1 MLKFVTKEDEV
12 VPSSTD
18 PEGLSSCTVTDAGC
32 STEASPSTSYEGTD
46 AVVTTGD
53 NLQSGSSSIIIEKPS
68 LIKEVE
74 TDVVSPVSALQVDP
88 SLWPSRL
95 TDSDRLEIVQRG
107 PFKVES
113 DFSFPKDKDGRG
125 FNSLQCYRILTNGEK
140 VLRSWLIYSKQKNCV
155 FCFACKLFSTKDTN
169 LSREGF
175 SDWSNLSKSL
185 RSHDNALDHTQ
196 SMLKWRELEMR
207 LKNKKTIDHQELT
220 LLEAEKKRWRD
231 VLTRLVSITISLA
244 SRNLAFRGSSDRLYE
259 ANSGNFLKEVEL
271 LALFDPVMENH
282 LSRVK
287 DKSTR
292 THYLGQQIQNE
303 LIQLISDK
311 ILKTIVSNIHQ
322 AKYYSIILDCTP
334 DTSHKEQMSVIL
346 RTVALEPKP
355 EVKEYFLGYVEV
367 FETTGL
373 NLSNV
378 ILDKLQELQIPF
390 ENCRGQAYDNGANMK
405 GKSQGVQA
413 RLLKQNPRALFV
425 PCGAHSMNLV
435 IADAAKASKD
445 AVGYFGYV
453 QKLFTF
459 FSGAT
464 QRWNILL
471 KHVHLTL
478 KSWSDVRWESRL
490 QSITAVRHQ
499 VKEIRNALIEA
510 RQAVNDP
517 VAKVEAQA
525 LAEEVASFRQ
535 SGFVDA
541 QSTAK
546 ELCEAL
552 NIEPELKEKRLRSTK
567 RHFAYE
573 AADEPISD
581 ALKKLEVT
589 FFNSVV
595 DSALASLQERF
606 EIFTQ
611 VKDRFGVLLDFSQ
624 VQGMSKETLQKHC
637 TEVEKTLTAVE
648 KGGSDIDGQE
658 RAQEIINLPQLP
670 PLTTALEML
679 SFLHDNHLQELY
691 PNLWIA
697 LRIAVT
703 LPVTVASAE
712 RSFLK

>member
-1 MLKFVTKEDEV
+1 
-12 VPSSTD
+12 
-18 PEGLSSCTVTDAGC
+18 
-32 STEASPSTSYEGTD
+32 
-46 AVVTTGD
+46 
-53 NLQSGSSSIIIEKPS
+53 
-68 LIKEVE
+68 
-74 TDVVSPVSALQVDP
+74 
-88 SLWPSRL
+88 
-95 TDSDRLEIVQRG
+95 
-107 PFKVES
+107 
-113 DFSFPKDKDGRG
+113 
-125 FNSLQCYRILTNGEK
+125 
-140 VLRSWLIYSKQKNCV
+140 
-155 FCFACKLFSTKDTN
+155 
-169 LSREGF
+169 F
-175 SDWSNLSKSL
+175 SDWSNISKSL
-185 RSHDNALDHTQ
+185 RSHDNATALDHTQ

-207 LKNKKTIDHQELT
+207 LKNKKTIDHQELSR
-220 LLEAEKKRWRD
+220 KKRWHD

-244 SRNLAFRGSSDRLYE
+244 SRNLAFRGSSDCLQE
-259 ANSGNFLKEVEL
+259 ANNGNFLKEVEL

-287 DKSTR
+287 DKSTC

-303 LIQLISDK
+303 LIQLISYK

-322 AKYYSIILDCTP
+322 AKYYSII
-334 DTSHKEQMSVIL
+334 HKEQMSVIL

-367 FETTGL
+367 QTTGL
-373 NLSNV
+373 NRSNV

-425 PCGAHSMNLV
+425 PCGAHSMNL
-435 IADAAKASKD
+435 
-445 AVGYFGYV
+445 
-453 QKLFTF
+453 
-459 FSGAT
+459 
-464 QRWNILL
+464 
-471 KHVHLTL
+471 
-478 KSWSDVRWESRL
+478 
-490 QSITAVRHQ
+490 
-499 VKEIRNALIEA
+499 
-510 RQAVNDP
+510 
-517 VAKVEAQA
+517 
-525 LAEEVASFRQ
+525 
-535 SGFVDA
+535 
-541 QSTAK
+541 
-546 ELCEAL
+546 
-552 NIEPELKEKRLRSTK
+552 
-567 RHFAYE
+567 

-581 ALKKLEVT
+581 AFKKLEVT

-648 KGGSDIDGQE
+648 KGDSDIDGQE
-658 RAQEIINLPQLP
+658 LAQEIINLPQLP

-697 LRIAVT
+697 VRIAVT

-712 RSFLK
+712 RSFSKMKLIKTYLRSSMAQERMSGLAIVSINSELAKALSYEELIYDFASRKSRNVLFKV

>member
-525 LAEEVASFRQ
+525 LAEEVASFRFLICTVVWFDILTHINQVNKMLQ
-535 SGFVDA
+535 SSSM
-541 QSTAK
+541 Q
-546 ELCEAL
+546 
-552 NIEPELKEKRLRSTK
+552 
-567 RHFAYE
+567 
-573 AADEPISD
+573 
-581 ALKKLEVT
+581 
-589 FFNSVV
+589 
-595 DSALASLQERF
+595 
-606 EIFTQ
+606 
-611 VKDRFGVLLDFSQ
+611 LD
-624 VQGMSKETLQKHC
+624 V
-637 TEVEKTLTAVE
+637 AV
-648 KGGSDIDGQE
+648 
-658 RAQEIINLPQLP
+658 
-670 PLTTALEML
+670 
-679 SFLHDNHLQELY
+679 
-691 PNLWIA
+691 
-697 LRIAVT
+697 
-703 LPVTVASAE
+703 
-712 RSFLK
+712 